1 MVITL
6 LGLMR
11 LCDLS
16 FGAVS
21 ALALALVL
29 GMSVDYIIHLAHAFK
44 NARLSPRRFHKSRAT
59 VLARATSI
67 GSAAATTLAAV
78 SPLLF
83 AQLLPLREFGRIFVL
98 VTLISLGFS
107 VAFLTLLM
115 MGGPKAATRLTQAA
129 DDGEAQRLRRHEAAQ
144 PELSEAHSAGNG
156 WAVHLVDV
164 GEASGP
170 RHDGGRERAGSLA
183 PHVAEQEETTRV
195 VDHGRY
201 ADDGE
206 DSADEML

>member
-44 NARLSPRRFHKSRAT
+44 NARLSPQRFHKSRAT

-83 AQLLPLREFGRIFVL
+83 AQLLPLRERMRAVRRAC
-98 VTLISLGFS
+98 T
-107 VAFLTLLM
+107 AA
-115 MGGPKAATRLTQAA
+115 GGCHA
-129 DDGEAQRLRRHEAAQ
+129 
-144 PELSEAHSAGNG
+144 AGNR
-156 WAVHLVDV
+156 L
-164 GEASGP
+164 
-170 RHDGGRERAGSLA
+170 AGACGLA
-183 PHVAEQEETTRV
+183 
-195 VDHGRY
+195 
-201 ADDGE
+201 
-206 DSADEML
+206 